1 MTTRVRN
8 ARAVLW
14 LYLVCWI
21 TVAPP
26 HVEMGNEMAG
36 GCCIC
41 TKLLGLSNAGSA
53 AGCSKDR
60 VVITLVATGSEQT
73 VGEIQAKSQ
82 LAVSLQSRTD

>member
-1 MTTRVRN
+1 MLGLCCGCILF
-8 ARAVLW
+8 AVL
-14 LYLVCWI
+14 LSI

-82 LAVSLQSRTD
+82 LARFPAKLD